1 MTTTRPEHQ
10 LFAVHDGELEPLPL
24 PPGLQDPG
32 RVHDGLPLG
41 VYEAA
46 RTFDHVGFV
55 GLRAHLD
62 RMERSIVLAG
72 IQGPLDRRGLC
83 LGLDRVA
90 EQFPAADSKLRF
102 DLLAGPA
109 TALGSSRRVI
119 IQATELQ
126 LPPPEVYSHGVRS
139 QLSELQRRRPEVKE
153 AQWVVERRAAVGGTE
168 ANFESILVDSDGQL
182 LEGVMSNFFWVQE
195 GTLWTAPVA
204 GVLPGITRSI
214 LLELAQ
220 TCGIGTGARHAR
232 ADALHEL
239 DEAFFTTSVRSVVP
253 VVEIAGQTL
262 GTGRPGAVTRTLM
275 DAYAD
280 YCARSAVRAVDA

>member
-1 MTTTRPEHQ
+1 M
-10 LFAVHDGELEPLPL
+10 
-24 PPGLQDPG
+24 
-32 RVHDGLPLG
+32 
-41 VYEAA
+41 
-46 RTFDHVGFV
+46 
-55 GLRAHLD
+55 
-62 RMERSIVLAG
+62 
-72 IQGPLDRRGLC
+72 
-83 LGLDRVA
+83 
-90 EQFPAADSKLRF
+90 
-102 DLLAGPA
+102 
-109 TALGSSRRVI
+109 
-119 IQATELQ
+119 
-126 LPPPEVYSHGVRS
+126 
-139 QLSELQRRRPEVKE
+139 
-153 AQWVVERRAAVGGTE
+153 VERRAAVGGTE

-220 TCGIGTGARHAR
+220 TCGIHAR